1 MSTLTSAQITKQEIA
16 ELLDDLPMKSL
27 VVVEQFVRFLH
38 EQMRQGQLVVTTS
51 NASITEDKAS
61 HPFRYPT
68 VSLPHSVLD
77 GLVGIM
83 PPVGG
88 DALVDT
94 EALYDKV

>member
-51 NASITEDKAS
+51 NASVTEDKAS
-61 HPFRYPT
+61 HPSRYPT